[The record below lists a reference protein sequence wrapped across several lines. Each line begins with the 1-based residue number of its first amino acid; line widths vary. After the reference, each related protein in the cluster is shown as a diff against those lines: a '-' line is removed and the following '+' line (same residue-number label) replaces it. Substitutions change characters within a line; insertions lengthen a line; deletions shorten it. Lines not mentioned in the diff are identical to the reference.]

1 MNMQTTELI
10 IVGAVAFVMLLQAI
24 MMVALFLVVRK
35 TINKFHDEMNETRAA
50 MTGVIQKVQPVIEKL
65 PPIVENV
72 RVLLAKNG
80 PKIESAVADIV
91 VVTQKLRAETE
102 DIQVAASELVQR
114 VRRQGTRIDGMTTK
128 TLDAVEHTA
137 RFVTE
142 TLGKPI
148 RQLGAMMASARAVV
162 DTLRAPTHDGH
173 AHVDQAR
180 DPDYYV

>member
-24 MMVALFLVVRK
+24 MMVALFVVARK
-35 TINKFHDEMNETRAA
+35 TINKLHNELNETRAA
-50 MTGVIQKVQPVIEKL
+50 VTGVIEKVQPVIEKL

-80 PKIESAVADIV
+80 PKIDTAVSDIV
-91 VVTQKLRAETE
+91 AVTQKLRAETE
-102 DIQVAASELVQR
+102 DVQVAASELVQR
-114 VRRQGTRIDGMTTK
+114 VRRQSARIVCMTTK
-128 TLDAVEHTA
+128 TLDAVEHA
-137 RFVTE
+137 AKFVTE

-162 DTLRAPTHDGH
+162 DTLGAPAHDGH
-173 AHVDQAR
+173 AHVDQGR